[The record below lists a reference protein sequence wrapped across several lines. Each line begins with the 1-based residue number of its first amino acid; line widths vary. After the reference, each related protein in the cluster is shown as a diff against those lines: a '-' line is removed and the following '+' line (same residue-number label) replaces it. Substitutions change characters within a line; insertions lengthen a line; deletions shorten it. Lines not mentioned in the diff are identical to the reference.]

1 MARVTGLSVL
11 TAYGRGT
18 DALWQ
23 GLTSAVPATSPVT
36 RFDTARHRA
45 RHAAT
50 LPGTPDL
57 YAELEQLIGEACDQ
71 AGLSPADRAATPLVL
86 ALHAGPDTA
95 SLAVELAG
103 ACGLREVLTVHTAA
117 CAASNTA
124 VAEASHL
131 IGTTAERRAVVAGG
145 SFVDASMFAA
155 FDSAGILAPDGVCRP
170 FSDGREGPVLGD
182 GAAAVVLEG
191 TGTGTGTG
199 PAVPPWADV
208 RGWGNAGEAHHVCRP
223 HPEGRGPA
231 AAVATAL
238 RRAEVTGDRIG
249 YVNAHATATPAF
261 DAGEAAAIVSALS
274 PHGVRVPVSSTKALH
289 GHCLEASG
297 LVELAACAL
306 AFRHGELPVNANYLG
321 PDEDC
326 PLDLVLDRGRPPQ
339 TRYALS
345 LNSGFGGV
353 CTALLLSMP
362 PRS

>member
-11 TAYGRGT
+11 TAYGRGPE
-18 DALWQ
+18 ALWK
-23 GLTSAVPATSPVT
+23 GLASTTPATTPVA
-36 RFDTARHRA
+36 RFDTSRYRA
-45 RHAAT
+45 HHAAT

-57 YAELEQLIGEACDQ
+57 YAELAHLVSESCDQ
-71 AGLSPADRAATPLVL
+71 AGLSADDRAATPLVL

-95 SLAVELAG
+95 ALAAELAG
-103 ACGLREVLTVHTAA
+103 SCGLREALTVHTAA

-124 VAEASHL
+124 LTEAAHL
-131 IGTTAERRAVVAGG
+131 IGTGAEPRAVVAGG

-170 FSDGREGPVLGD
+170 FSAGRDGPVLGD
-182 GAAAVVLEG
+182 GAAAVVLER
-191 TGTGTGTG
+191 TGT
-199 PAVPPWADV
+199 ARPWADV
-208 RGWGNAGEAHHVCRP
+208 LGWGNAAEAHHVCRP

-231 AAVATAL
+231 EAIATAL
-238 RRAEVTGDRIG
+238 RRAGVEPGRIG

-261 DAGEAAAIVSALS
+261 DAGEAAGIVRALD

-297 LVELAACAL
+297 LVELAVCAL
-306 AFRHGELPVNANYLG
+306 AFQQQELPVNANFLA

-326 PLDLVLDRGRPPQ
+326 PLDLVLDTGRSP
-339 TRYALS
+339 RSGYALS

-353 CTALLLSMP
+353 CTALLLAAP
-362 PRS
+362 

>member
-11 TAYGRGT
+11 TAYGRGP

-23 GLTSAVPATSPVT
+23 GLTSATPATSPVS

-71 AGLSPADRAATPLVL
+71 AELSPADRAATPLVL

-95 SLAVELAG
+95 GLAVELAG

-124 VAEASHL
+124 VAEAAHL

-155 FDSAGILAPDGVCRP
+155 FDSAGILAPAGVCRP
-170 FSDGREGPVLGD
+170 FSAGREGPVLGD
-182 GAAAVVLEG
+182 GAAAVVLESAG
-191 TGTGTGTG
+191 T
-199 PAVPPWADV
+199 APPWAVV
-208 RGWGNAGEAHHVCRP
+208 RGWGNAGEAHHICRP
-223 HPEGRGPA
+223 HPEGRGLA

-297 LVELAACAL
+297 LVELAVCAL
-306 AFRHGELPVNANYLG
+306 AFHYRELPVNANYLA

-326 PLDLVLDRGRPPQ
+326 PLDLVLDPGRAPQ
-339 TRYALS
+339 SRYALS

-353 CTALLLSMP
+353 CTALLLAMP
-362 PRS
+362 